1 MAEESKD
8 PFAGFE
14 APIPQPT
21 INEEEMVTQ
30 YCKAYSQDDKIDT
43 LSASMA
49 KYDDTNVN
57 VQVIRQ
63 KLANKLLSDV
73 MKMDLSVVA
82 STDPDLFAA
91 QAKMI
96 SEARGLLN
104 DIDGSSKSHTA
115 MKLKH
120 KDSETQASVAFNA
133 AELLSK
139 IKLSV
144 AGNVDGSLVVDNSDE
159 IEDLIAKQFDD
170 PDSLVLDTELEMGGN
185 MLPERKDSDDK

>member
-96 SEARGLLN
+96 SEARGLL
-104 DIDGSSKSHTA
+104 
-115 MKLKH
+115 
-120 KDSETQASVAFNA
+120 
-133 AELLSK
+133 
-139 IKLSV
+139 
-144 AGNVDGSLVVDNSDE
+144 
-159 IEDLIAKQFDD
+159 
-170 PDSLVLDTELEMGGN
+170 
-185 MLPERKDSDDK
+185 

>member
-57 VQVIRQ
+57 VQVI
-63 KLANKLLSDV
+63 
-73 MKMDLSVVA
+73 SVVA

-104 DIDGSSKSHTA
+104 DIDGSSKNHTA

-144 AGNVDGSLVVDNSDE
+144 AGDVGGSLVVDNSDE

>member
-96 SEARGLLN
+96 SEARGLL
-104 DIDGSSKSHTA
+104 K
-115 MKLKH
+115 KLKH

-144 AGNVDGSLVVDNSDE
+144 AGDASGSLVVDNSDE

>member
-1 MAEESKD
+1 
-8 PFAGFE
+8 
-14 APIPQPT
+14 
-21 INEEEMVTQ
+21 
-30 YCKAYSQDDKIDT
+30 
-43 LSASMA
+43 
-49 KYDDTNVN
+49 
-57 VQVIRQ
+57 
-63 KLANKLLSDV
+63 
-73 MKMDLSVVA
+73 
-82 STDPDLFAA
+82 
-91 QAKMI
+91 
-96 SEARGLLN
+96 
-104 DIDGSSKSHTA
+104 

-144 AGNVDGSLVVDNSDE
+144 AGDVGGSLVVDNSDE